1 MRRFERWILVTR
13 RVDDGLN
20 KGRGGGKERKML
32 TQVAPE
38 LTLVIHLTSWHETK
52 GKGI

>member
-1 MRRFERWILVTR
+1 MF
-13 RVDDGLN
+13 
-20 KGRGGGKERKML
+20 